1 MRFGHARK
9 AGIYEKSEMCD
20 QIGVSLIHIYE
31 DEWNNKQDVIK
42 KYLKMIIEDDV
53 QFKISPPIK
62 LSRDKFPVP
71 FL

>member
-1 MRFGHARK
+1 MRFGHVRK

-31 DEWNNKQDVIK
+31 DEWYHKRDIIK
-42 KYLKMIIEDDV
+42 KYLKKMIEDDV
-53 QFKISPPIK
+53 EFKISPPMK
-62 LSRDKFPVP
+62 LSRDKFPIP